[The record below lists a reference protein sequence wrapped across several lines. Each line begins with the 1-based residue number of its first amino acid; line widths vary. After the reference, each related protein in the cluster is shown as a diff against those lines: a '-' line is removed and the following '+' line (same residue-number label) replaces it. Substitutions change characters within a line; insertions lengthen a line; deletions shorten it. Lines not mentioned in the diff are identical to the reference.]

1 MKWGLNMFDFIS
13 QSPMPTTTAMEVLN
27 ALIFAGGSVAHAIV
41 ARPAAAQPA
50 TAYDPAKNDQSF
62 SFFNRHQVFKAL
74 PDEFADAYREM
85 FSFKALKDGWDG
97 IGSESVNNASVDAA
111 LAFLNL
117 LPTNAPAPDAS
128 ASADGT
134 VDWYWRSGD
143 HSGIVTFHKNGKVA
157 YFVRSGGKVAKDTF
171 ELSNAI
177 PADLIAGLQ
186 RI

>member
-1 MKWGLNMFDFIS
+1 MFELIP
-13 QSPMPTTTAMEVLN
+13 QSPMSTTLVTEGLTALMY
-27 ALIFAGGSVAHAIV
+27 AGGSVARAIV
-41 ARPAAAQPA
+41 ARPRAERPAAAN
-50 TAYDPAKNDQSF
+50 DSAKDDQSF
-62 SFFNRHQVFKAL
+62 SFFERQRVFKEL
-74 PDEFADAYREM
+74 PVEFADAYREM
-85 FSFKALKDGWDG
+85 FSFKTLKDGWDG

-117 LPTNAPAPDAS
+117 LPTNAPAPEAS

-171 ELSNAI
+171 ELSSVI
-177 PADLIAGLQ
+177 PADLITGLQ
-186 RI
+186 HL